1 VPAWPA
7 WSRAKD
13 DNRNARYQRPLN
25 DVRIL
30 YIFPHPDDESFG
42 PARAMAA
49 ERRQGHAVYL
59 LTLTRGEATNM
70 RHKFA
75 WTLEQM
81 GEARYREM
89 QNVKTTLELADMR
102 ILDLPDGKLKELDP
116 WSIEQVI
123 REEILRVKPH
133 VVVTF
138 PVHGISGFHDHLV
151 THFTVTRVYLELR
164 GPDHPWLQRLAFF
177 TLIAAPANFPW
188 HVNITKPEEIDCSFD
203 ASDADMER
211 FHKALDCYVTY
222 ADVIAA
228 TKIHDVFGK
237 DVHFEIFR
245 EDHKPPLKDLFE
257 GLQP

>member
-1 VPAWPA
+1 V
-7 WSRAKD
+7 SIR
-13 DNRNARYQRPLN
+13 
-25 DVRIL
+25 VRIL

-42 PARAMAA
+42 PARAMAGQ
-49 ERRQGHAVYL
+49 RRQGHEVYL
-59 LTLTRGEATNM
+59 LTLTRGEATNV
-70 RHKFA
+70 RHKFG

-89 QNVKTTLELADMR
+89 QDVKTTLELADMR
-102 ILDLPDGKLKELDP
+102 ILDFPDGKLKELDP
-116 WSIEQVI
+116 WSIEEAI

-151 THFTVTRVYLELR
+151 THFAVTRVYLELR
-164 GPDHPWLQRLAFF
+164 GPEHPWLQRLAFF
-177 TLIAAPANFPW
+177 TLVVAPANFPW
-188 HVNITKPEEIDCSFD
+188 HVNVTKPEEIDCAFD
-203 ASDADMER
+203 ASDTDMER

-222 ADVIAA
+222 VDVIAA
-228 TKIHDVFGK
+228 TKIHEVFGK

-257 GLQP
+257 GLQG